1 ATVQISIQGNHA
13 LTPED
18 MEEIRAWPETGF
30 VEPATRS
37 LARTVTLRSERSRRF
52 EEARLQPTGPGDPL
66 LPAGLL
72 VTGEQ
77 VALSHSLARR
87 LSIGP
92 GDRFE
97 AIVRR
102 GDDLREVWRLG
113 LDVVAVLQRGQM
125 NGNAVLA
132 TPILMDEIEA
142 FIDTYALPHHGITR
156 GDALSERIVSYE
168 NMRLYAVDIFQ
179 VGALE
184 QRIEDRFT
192 LVATS
197 EAARIARDLGLSDSL
212 GLALAVI
219 LGAALIGLSAALVSS
234 LWASVQRKRVTLS
247 ILALSG
253 VPPLSLALF
262 PAIQALVIAV
272 TGTLS
277 GFAIFAL
284 GAGVAEGLFAGRLS
298 ADQTLVVMPAV
309 TVLSVI
315 LGMIALASL
324 AAAAASVRAMRSDP
338 ALVIR
343 GDTT

>member
-1 ATVQISIQGNHA
+1 
-13 LTPED
+13 
-18 MEEIRAWPETGF
+18 
-30 VEPATRS
+30 
-37 LARTVTLRSERSRRF
+37 
-52 EEARLQPTGPGDPL
+52 
-66 LPAGLL
+66 
-72 VTGEQ
+72 
-77 VALSHSLARR
+77 
-87 LSIGP
+87 
-92 GDRFE
+92 
-97 AIVRR
+97 
-102 GDDLREVWRLG
+102 
-113 LDVVAVLQRGQM
+113 
-125 NGNAVLA
+125 
-132 TPILMDEIEA
+132 
-142 FIDTYALPHHGITR
+142 
-156 GDALSERIVSYE
+156 E

-179 VGALE
+179 VAALE